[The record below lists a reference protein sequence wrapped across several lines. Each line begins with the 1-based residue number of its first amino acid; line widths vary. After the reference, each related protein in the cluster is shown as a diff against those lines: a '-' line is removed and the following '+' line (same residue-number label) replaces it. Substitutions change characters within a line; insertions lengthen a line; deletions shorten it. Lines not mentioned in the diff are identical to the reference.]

1 MNLQRVSPE
10 KALNLYRHAAQVD
23 LMARASAV
31 RQALHPGRDVTFV
44 IDANPNY
51 TNVCTT
57 DCTFCSFYRKPGH
70 PEAYVRTPDA
80 IGRNAAVAQRQGAT
94 TVLLQGGHNPALGL
108 SYYLDVI
115 ESLQHHAPGMHL
127 HLFSPSEI
135 LHLADHS
142 GLSAHAVLQ
151 TFWNA
156 GLRTMPGGGA
166 EILVDAVRRRI
177 SPKKTRSDAWLAVMR
192 EAHRI
197 GFKTSATMTYGHLE
211 SDEDIIEHLTRIR
224 DLQDETNGF
233 YAFIPWS
240 FKPGASPLGRL
251 VPEAAPPS
259 RYVRVI
265 ALARLFLDNV
275 PHIQASWFGE
285 GWRAGQLA
293 LHAGADDFGG
303 LLLEENVLFQAQHQ
317 VATKLD
323 SVLSMIRDAGYT
335 PVQRTT
341 AYDHLDRFEGNDAYA
356 GAFTETRV
364 KPADI
369 LPKATAV

>member
-1 MNLQRVSPE
+1 MELQRLSPE
-10 KALNLYRHAAQVD
+10 KALDLYRHGTQLD
-23 LMARASAV
+23 LMIRADAL
-31 RQALHPGRDVTFV
+31 RQEIHPGQDVTFV
-44 IDANPNY
+44 VDTNPNY

-70 PEAYVRTPDA
+70 HEAYVRTPEE
-80 IGRNAAVAQRQGAT
+80 IGRNAALAQAQGAT
-94 TVLLQGGHNPALGL
+94 TVLLQGGHNPDLGL
-108 SYYLDVI
+108 SYYLDTV
-115 ESLQHHAPGMHL
+115 EALQHYAPGMHL

-135 LHLADHS
+135 LHLAEHS
-142 GLSAHAVLQ
+142 DLDARAVLQ
-151 TFWNA
+151 KLWDA

-166 EILVDAVRRRI
+166 EILVDSVRRKV
-177 SPKKTRSDAWLAVMR
+177 SPKKTRSDAWLGLMGA
-192 EAHRI
+192 AHRI

-211 SDEDIIEHLTRIR
+211 KDEDIIEHLLRIR
-224 DLQDETNGF
+224 DLQDKTGGF

-240 FKPGASPLGRL
+240 FKPGSSPLSRL
-251 VPEAAPPS
+251 VTEAVPAS

-303 LLLEENVLFQAQHQ
+303 LLLEENVLNQARHQ
-317 VATKLD
+317 VSTKLN
-323 SVLSMIRDAGYT
+323 SVLNMIRDAGYT

-341 AYDHLDRFEGNDAYA
+341 TYNRLERYETVPEFE
-356 GAFTETRV
+356 GAFTETRTTL
-364 KPADI
+364 A
-369 LPKATAV
+369 AGSMESAAV